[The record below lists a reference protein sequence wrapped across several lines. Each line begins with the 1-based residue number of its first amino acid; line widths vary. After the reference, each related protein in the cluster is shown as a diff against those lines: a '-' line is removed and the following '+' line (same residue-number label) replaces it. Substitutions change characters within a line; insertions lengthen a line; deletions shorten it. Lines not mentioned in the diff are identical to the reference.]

1 MCTAINERSSDENIV
16 IVSVATVGFN
26 PTSYST
32 DEGGSVSILVQ
43 LFTTISRS
51 LSVNFR
57 TRDGTAVSTINGDY
71 TQEERTINFEPGG
84 STLAF
89 INVQTTTDNLPEQ
102 TETFTAELF
111 QGEPAGRVTI
121 SEDTATIE
129 ITDTSG
135 NKRKC
140 AH

>member
-1 MCTAINERSSDENIV
+1 MF
-16 IVSVATVGFN
+16 SVATVGFN

-32 DEGGSVSILVQ
+32 DEGRSVAILVQ

-57 TRDGTAVSTINGDY
+57 TVDGTALSTNNGDY
-71 TQEERTINFEPGG
+71 TREERTITFEPGG
-84 STLAF
+84 STVAF
-89 INVQTTTDNLPEQ
+89 ITVQTMTDNQPEQ

-111 QGEPAGRVTI
+111 QAQPDGRVTI
-121 SEDTATIE
+121 SEDTATIQ

-135 NKRKC
+135 N
-140 AH
+140 